1 MATSSLNNPLY
12 QKTVLDNGV
21 TIVTEQVSHVR
32 SISLGA
38 WIVTGSRDEDTEQNG
53 IAHFIEHMLFKGT
66 QKRSALEI
74 SKEIDSIGGILNAL
88 TSKEY
93 TGLYVK
99 VLDNT
104 IDVAFDLLAD
114 IFLNS
119 TFDQLEIERER
130 EVIIQEIHLYE
141 DTPDEHIQ
149 ELFSKAFLRDHPL
162 AQPILGNVGTVGA
175 LNRENLIS
183 FLRHKHYDPSRIIIA
198 ATGNLHH
205 DQIVDGFSKSFG
217 ALPQVAGN
225 SQPLRTSVEPVSSF
239 SLHAK
244 DLEQVHLCIGTK
256 GIQQDHSLRYAGYV
270 LNTILGGS
278 MSSRLFQEIREKKG
292 LAYSIYSYFSSFF
305 DTGFFAV
312 YLGVSNKMAEEAIK
326 VVLAELYKCKDNG
339 ISEAELRNAKEHL
352 KGNTLLASE
361 SVDSRM
367 TRLAKCEIY
376 FKKFISLQEI
386 LESIDKVTVQDVK
399 QLGQIIFDRNYLSLA
414 ALGPVSQQNLTPDL
428 LDA

>member
-1 MATSSLNNPLY
+1 MVTSSPHNPLY
-12 QKTVLDNGV
+12 QKTILDNGV
-21 TIVTEQVSHVR
+21 TIVTEQISHVR

-53 IAHFIEHMLFKGT
+53 IAHFIEHMFFKGT
-66 QKRSALEI
+66 QKRTALDI
-74 SKEIDSIGGILNAL
+74 SKEIDSVGGILNAL

-93 TGLYVK
+93 TGIYVK

-104 IDVAFDLLAD
+104 IDVAFDLISD

-119 TFDQLEIERER
+119 TFDPQEIERER
-130 EVIIQEIHLYE
+130 EVIIQEIHLSE
-141 DTPDEHIQ
+141 DTPDEYIQ
-149 ELFSKAFLRDHPL
+149 ELFSKSFFRDHPI
-162 AQPILGNVGTVGA
+162 AQPILGNVETVSA
-175 LNRENLIS
+175 LDRKKLIS
-183 FLRHKHYDPSRIIIA
+183 FLQHKHYDPSRIIIA
-198 ATGNLHH
+198 ATGNLNH

-217 ALPQVAGN
+217 ALKKGN
-225 SQPLRTSVEPVSSF
+225 ATPVRKSVTPVSSF

-244 DLEQVHLCIGTK
+244 DLEQVHLCIGTR

-305 DTGFFAV
+305 DTGVFSV
-312 YLGVSNKMAEEAIK
+312 YLGVSHKMAEEAIK

-339 ISEAELRNAKEHL
+339 ISEAELRTAKEHL

-376 FKKFISLQEI
+376 FKRFISLQEI
-386 LESIDKVTVQDVK
+386 LENIDKVTVDDVK
-399 QLGQIIFDRNYLSLA
+399 ELGQTIFDRSCLSLS
-414 ALGPVSQQNLTPDL
+414 ALGPVDQKNLTPDL